1 MANSLSKIFRVKC
14 IHSKSENS
22 EAIIADFE
30 DNKMNLLICTTILE
44 RGVTFSNVHICVLY
58 ADHPVYTKASLIQI
72 AGRVGRTPA
81 YPSGSGIFLTRCKS
95 RKVDLCIE
103 DLIMMNV

>member
-1 MANSLSKIFRVKC
+1 
-14 IHSKSENS
+14 
-22 EAIIADFE
+22 
-30 DNKMNLLICTTILE
+30 MNLLICTTILE